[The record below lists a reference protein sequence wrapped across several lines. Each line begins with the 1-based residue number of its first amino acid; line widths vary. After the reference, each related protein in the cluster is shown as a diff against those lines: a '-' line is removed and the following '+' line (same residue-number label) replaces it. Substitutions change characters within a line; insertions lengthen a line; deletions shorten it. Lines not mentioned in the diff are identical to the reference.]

1 MASATAA
8 NPTSLVSRMA
18 ARFGVDQGKLLD
30 TLKATAFKVKDGTVT
45 NEQMMALLVV
55 AEQYNLNPFTRELFA
70 FPDKQNGIVPVVSVD
85 GWARIINSNEKLD
98 GIAFAYAAE
107 MIEPKTLDGLKY
119 RVPEWTEC
127 SIKRKDRA
135 EPITIREYFEEVYR
149 PPFRGKD
156 RDGKEYVKE
165 GPWQTHPRRFMR
177 HKTLIQC
184 SRLAFSFAGIYDE
197 DEATR
202 IVDVTNSVEV
212 VERAP
217 LRSQVQRKS
226 EAEPPAETQ
235 AAIEHTEAITLESLL
250 GDLET
255 AQSDE
260 RVDYLCTIA
269 KEHLKPNALKVFDA
283 SASAR
288 IKTLNEGE

>member
-1 MASATAA
+1 MSVAPITTS
-8 NPTSLVSRMA
+8 NSLVARMA
-18 ARFGVDQGKLLD
+18 ARFGVDQTKLLE
-30 TLKATAFKVKDGTVT
+30 TLKATAFKVRDGTVS

-98 GIAFAYAAE
+98 GISFRYSE
-107 MIEPKTLDGLKY
+107 ELIEPGGLDGLKY

-149 PPFRGKD
+149 PPFEGTG
-156 RDGKEYVKE
+156 RDGKPYKKE
-165 GPWQTHPRRFMR
+165 GPWQSHPRRFMR

-197 DEATR
+197 DEAQR
-202 IVDVTNSVEV
+202 IVDVTSTAEV
-212 VERAP
+212 VERKP
-217 LRSQVQRKS
+217 LRDSVQRKPK
-226 EAEPPAETQ
+226 EEPATL
-235 AAIEHTEAITLESLL
+235 EHTEGPTLEQLL
-250 GDLET
+250 GDLQE
-255 AQSDE
+255 AGSDE
-260 RVDYLCTIA
+260 RIDYLCGVA
-269 KEHLKPNALKVFDA
+269 RDHLKNGSLKAFENAA
-283 SASAR
+283 SVR
-288 IKTLNEGE
+288 VKEINEGEK